1 MKFNIYGY
9 PQDILM
15 EYGLNSE
22 DALILRVIADMFFS
36 TSDKFEII
44 CENSIKYIWL
54 TYKYIL
60 NEIPIIGTERTL
72 INRISRLCEKGFL
85 RKTVK
90 NEKNNKSGTYL
101 YFSLGKAYEKLSPPP
116 MKNLQGGDEKI
127 SCPPM
132 KNFHTK
138 DHTNNNH
145 TNKIINKYIMPE
157 NCPPF
162 IQDIMKKYAEL
173 GLPSYE
179 FLPENSVFVNCIQAL
194 GASRL
199 FKAME
204 IMSQN
209 EYAKTF
215 SINMI
220 FNIKNLKKA
229 LNGTYSERNPV
240 KNKIT
245 EEPLYQ
251 EDEEALAAL
260 KKMGF

>member
-36 TSDKFEII
+36 TSDKFEVI

-145 TNKIINKYIMPE
+145 TNKIINKYI
-157 NCPPF
+157 
-162 IQDIMKKYAEL
+162 
-173 GLPSYE
+173 
-179 FLPENSVFVNCIQAL
+179 
-194 GASRL
+194 
-199 FKAME
+199 
-204 IMSQN
+204 
-209 EYAKTF
+209 
-215 SINMI
+215 
-220 FNIKNLKKA
+220 
-229 LNGTYSERNPV
+229 
-240 KNKIT
+240 
-245 EEPLYQ
+245 
-251 EDEEALAAL
+251 
-260 KKMGF
+260 